1 MAKKKDKWISQMI
14 ERTGKPYLSYSSIK
28 YALQDIA
35 LFEMY
40 MMGKL
45 KKDSEALQFGS
56 AYDCLLFTPEAF
68 DERFF
73 VMDDTE
79 VVNKLLADGAKSPR
93 ATTIYKD
100 WKAEMDA
107 SIGERVILSL
117 EDHQQII
124 DMVDR
129 LNECGI
135 IEIYLSGDYQVEF
148 NEEVNGIPF
157 RGFLDCKGN
166 GFISDSK
173 TTRSMSVFRSD
184 VKYLG
189 YDIQAY
195 LYCKVFGYED
205 FYWVAQ
211 EKSYPYVPAV
221 YKASEQTLR
230 FGEEKFNR
238 AINTIR
244 EHFERDKPS
253 SSFYLEGEI

>member
-1 MAKKKDKWISQMI
+1 MAKKKDKWITQMI

-40 MMGKL
+40 MMGRL

-73 VMDDTE
+73 VMDDTHIIE
-79 VVNKLLADGAKSPR
+79 KLLADGAKSPR
-93 ATTIYKD
+93 ATSVYKE
-100 WKAEMDA
+100 WKNEMDA
-107 SIGERVILSL
+107 SIGERTILSL
-117 EDHQQII
+117 DDHQQII

-148 NEEVNGIPF
+148 NEEVDGIPF

-173 TTRSMSVFRSD
+173 TTRSMSAFRSD

-205 FYWVAQ
+205 FYWVTQ
-211 EKSYPYVPAV
+211 E
-221 YKASEQTLR
+221 
-230 FGEEKFNR
+230 
-238 AINTIR
+238 NT
-244 EHFERDKPS
+244 
-253 SSFYLEGEI
+253 

>member
-1 MAKKKDKWISQMI
+1 MAKKKEKWLSHMI
-14 ERTGKPYLSYSSIK
+14 EHTGKPYLSYSSIK
-28 YALQDIA
+28 YALQDMA

-56 AYDCLLFTPEAF
+56 AYDCMLFTPEEF
-68 DERFF
+68 NQRFF
-73 VMDDTE
+73 VLDDSE
-79 VVNKLLADGAKSPR
+79 IYAKLMGDGAKSPR
-93 ATTIYKD
+93 STAIYKE
-100 WKAEMDA
+100 WKAEQDA
-107 SIGERVILSL
+107 SIGERIVLAP

-124 DMVDR
+124 DMIAR
-129 LNECGI
+129 LDECGI
-135 IEIYLSGDYQVEF
+135 VEIYLSGDYQVEF
-148 NEEVNGIPF
+148 NEEVDGIPF

-173 TTRSMSVFRSD
+173 TTRSISGFRSD
-184 VKYLG
+184 VRYLG

-211 EKSYPYVPAV
+211 EKSYPYIPAV

-244 EHFERDKPS
+244 EHFESNKPS
-253 SSFYLEGEI
+253 SAFYLEGEI

>member
-1 MAKKKDKWISQMI
+1 MAKKKDKWLSQMI

-28 YALQDIA
+28 YALQDMA

-56 AYDCLLFTPEAF
+56 AYDCMLFTPEKF
-68 DERFF
+68 GEQFF
-73 VMDDTE
+73 VLDDSEIYT
-79 VVNKLLADGAKSPR
+79 KLLLDGSKSPR
-93 ATTIYKD
+93 STAIYKE
-100 WKAEMDA
+100 WKNEMELT
-107 SIGERVILSL
+107 IGERAVVSP

-124 DMVDR
+124 DMIAR
-129 LNECGI
+129 LDDCGI
-135 IEIYLSGDYQVEF
+135 IDIYLMGEYQLEF
-148 NEEVNGIPF
+148 NEEVDGIPF
-157 RGFLDCKGN
+157 RGFLDCKGS

-173 TTRSMSVFRSD
+173 TTRSISGFRSD
-184 VKYLG
+184 VRYLG

-205 FYWVAQ
+205 FYWIAQ
-211 EKSYPYVPAV
+211 EKSYPYIPAV

-244 EHFERDKPS
+244 EHFEKNKPS

>member
-1 MAKKKDKWISQMI
+1 MAKKKEKWLTHMI

-28 YALQDIA
+28 YALQDMA
-35 LFEMY
+35 LFELY

-56 AYDCLLFTPEAF
+56 AYDCMLFTPEMF
-68 DERFF
+68 NDKFF
-73 VMDDTE
+73 VLDDSE
-79 VVNKLLADGAKSPR
+79 IYAKLIADGAKSPR
-93 ATTIYKD
+93 STVIYKD
-100 WKAEMDA
+100 WKAEQDA
-107 SIGERVILSL
+107 SIGERTVLSQ

-124 DMVDR
+124 DMISR
-129 LNECGI
+129 LEDCGI
-135 IEIYLSGDYQVEF
+135 IDIYLTGDYQVEF
-148 NEEVNGIPF
+148 NEEVDGIPL

-166 GFISDSK
+166 GFITDSK
-173 TTRSMSVFRSD
+173 STRSISGFRSD
-184 VKYLG
+184 VRYLG

-238 AINTIR
+238 AVNTIR
-244 EHFERDKPS
+244 EHFEKNMPS
-253 SSFYLEGEI
+253 STFYLEGEI

>member
-1 MAKKKDKWISQMI
+1 MAKKKEKWLTQMI

-28 YALQDIA
+28 YALQDMA
-35 LFEMY
+35 LFELY

-45 KKDSEALQFGS
+45 KKDSDALQFGS
-56 AYDCLLFTPEAF
+56 AYDCMLFTPEVF
-68 DERFF
+68 NDKFF
-73 VMDDTE
+73 VLDDSE
-79 VVNKLLADGAKSPR
+79 IYAKLLIDGAKSPR
-93 ATTIYKD
+93 STAIYKD
-100 WKAEMDA
+100 WKAEQDA
-107 SIGERVILSL
+107 SIGERTVLSQ

-124 DMVDR
+124 DMISR
-129 LNECGI
+129 LEDCGI
-135 IEIYLSGDYQVEF
+135 IDIYLTGEYQVEF
-148 NEEVNGIPF
+148 NKEVDGIPL

-166 GFISDSK
+166 GFITDSK
-173 TTRSMSVFRSD
+173 STRSISSFRSD
-184 VKYLG
+184 VRYLG

-238 AINTIR
+238 AVNTIR
-244 EHFERDKPS
+244 EHFEKNMPS
-253 SSFYLEGEI
+253 STFYLEGEI